1 MSMRRVTARFV
12 LMGLVALTTAAIYV
26 APANASRPAN
36 AKERS
41 GLIAAINA
49 SKVGGLGQVPA
60 SHYRVADQRVS
71 TVSTNWAS
79 ARLVAAPAF
88 RSTFQ
93 NAVVVAVKL
102 AGTSQWVVVDLG
114 SADVGCGIAP
124 NKVLADLF
132 KTKTPCPPGG
142 IG

>member
-1 MSMRRVTARFV
+1 MRRVSAR
-12 LMGLVALTTAAIYV
+12 LALTGLVALAATTAYV
-26 APANASRPAN
+26 APADASRPAK

-41 GLIAAINA
+41 ALTAAVHA
-49 SKVGGLGQVPA
+49 SKVGGLGQVPE

-79 ARLVAAPAF
+79 ARLVATPAF
-88 RSTFQ
+88 RSSFQ
-93 NAVVVAVKL
+93 NAVVVAVRL
-102 AGTSQWVVVDLG
+102 AGTNQWVVVDLG

-132 KTKTPCPPGG
+132 QTKTPCPSGG

>member
-1 MSMRRVTARFV
+1 MRRVSAR
-12 LMGLVALTTAAIYV
+12 LALTSLVALAAATTYV
-26 APANASRPAN
+26 APADASRAAN
-36 AKERS
+36 ARERS
-41 GLIAAINA
+41 GLIAAIHA
-49 SKVGGLGQVPA
+49 SKVAGLNKVPA

-79 ARLVAAPAF
+79 ARLVATPAF
-88 RSTFQ
+88 RSSFQ

-124 NKVLADLF
+124 DKVLADLF
-132 KTKTPCPPGG
+132 KTKTPCPSGG